1 MKRFKAVLT
10 VGILAGGMTMV
21 YLRPATTAAV
31 APLMGMVV
39 AYWFRG
45 QTDELPRGTGTSAA
59 GR

>member
-21 YLRPATTAAV
+21 YLKPATTATV
-31 APLMGMVV
+31 SPLMGIVV

-45 QTDELPRGTGTSAA
+45 QTDESPRSAGTSAA
-59 GR
+59 SG